1 MMIYLSVTQP
11 YNWSM
16 VHAFL
21 TRRAIAG
28 IEECG
33 EFHYARY
40 FDETDFYAVS
50 GLSHVSN
57 EGLTSSWFCATYEPE
72 AQRFAVQLSLHN
84 EACRE
89 AVLANIA
96 RVLDAQQD
104 PNTIAQALTKAGFTP
119 EHMTSG
125 LRLPATWSPF
135 EALIRAIV
143 GQQISVN
150 GAVKILNQWIGNLRA
165 EANGYRHFPSAT
177 EIACCDTSKLPM
189 PKARQATLNLAA
201 ETVQAKPLHDSETIQ
216 DLLKIKGIGPWTV
229 NYVLMRGISH
239 PDIFL
244 DNDLVVKNQLARF
257 ALTPELAK
265 PWRSYVCIQL
275 WEHANT

>member
-1 MMIYLSVTQP
+1 MMTFLSVTQP
-11 YNWSM
+11 YCWSM
-16 VHAFL
+16 VRAFL
-21 TRRAIAG
+21 IRRAMMG

-33 EFHYARY
+33 EYHYARY
-40 FDETDFYAVS
+40 FDETDFYVAS
-50 GLSHVSN
+50 GLPVESN
-57 EGLTSSWFCATYEPE
+57 EVLPSSWFCATYEPE
-72 AQRFAVQLSLHN
+72 AHRFAIQLSLHN
-84 EACRE
+84 EACRD

-96 RVLDAQQD
+96 RVLDAQQNPD
-104 PNTIAQALTKAGFTP
+104 IIAQALYDAGFTSAQV
-119 EHMTSG
+119 TSG
-125 LRLPATWSPF
+125 LRLPATWSAF

-143 GQQISVN
+143 GQQISVT
-150 GAVKILNQWIGNLRA
+150 GAVKILNQWTGTLRD
-165 EANGYRHFPSAT
+165 GDDLCRHFPSAA
-177 EIACCDTSKLPM
+177 EIARCDTSKLPM

-201 ETVQAKPLHDSETIQ
+201 EAVQANPLHNADTIQ
-216 DLLKIKGIGPWTV
+216 NLLSVKGIGPWTV

-257 ALTPELAK
+257 TLTPEKAA